1 ASCGSL
7 RPADFYTYFCTHYE
21 TTERFPLFCLTF
33 GKGCCRDRPMNFRTT
48 VGVVDSLRRNP
59 LHGTNSC
66 AALDVFPPPERRRAI
81 GKERGM
87 GHRRSCRSCAGTR
100 WPKTACD
107 RPLAD

>member
-1 ASCGSL
+1 
-7 RPADFYTYFCTHYE
+7 
-21 TTERFPLFCLTF
+21 
-33 GKGCCRDRPMNFRTT
+33 MNFRTT

-107 RPLAD
+107 RPLADPLRRGLDEQVGSGLPEMDALLHGRRTYDTSASYWTR